1 MNKKIKQ
8 VIAAALALVMCAGAL
23 MCDPHPVMANDEV
36 YGFWGCDE
44 EASYSFHAYGITDC
58 RSSSL
63 KYLNVDCTIDIC
75 PSSVGVTVIPYIY
88 KGNTTGASSF
98 HSGSHSIFYVH
109 VLLVSE
115 SSFSGSVAFHNTF
128 TGFVESD
135 STITSGFTSVYSSGH
150 GGYIY
155 DIQVNNSFCD
165 VDDLFDYSFPSSY
178 IFSDSEEFDVRPYS
192 KAVLGV
198 GSLSSS
204 EFELIRNDATLAYED
219 AVDELGYLQNVAF
232 KSVRVASTT
241 EPPIIYLPIDRFTF
255 SNTTTK
261 DVLLNDADY
270 DIEYFIIHRSYASKS
285 DYDKKNVYKKS
296 WSDLYYLSKQEHV
309 FNDSTV
315 NSIDNG
321 VLWYYFDSD
330 SSSWVSEISEGL
342 NRTYAVYSSIV
353 YMRPVKRDGNTLKCG
368 GWTKIDFDLN
378 NSPHV
383 TDGHNPFDDDNPQG
397 MPDDDGNFG
406 DIDSEKD
413 IDYDI
418 GYGDNVDDA
427 ANDNSNIDDIIDFVN
442 DFDLSSLSDILVQ
455 LGEAARSFANLLGVV
470 FGWMPSWVRASLI
483 AAVSIWIFMLI
494 KRAIF

>member
-1 MNKKIKQ
+1 MNKKNKQ
-8 VIAAALALVMCAGAL
+8 AVAIALALVMCAGAL
-23 MCDPHPVMANDEV
+23 LYDPHPVMAAEQYPVLSNGFVFSDISHNGGGYDGYIRNWYISNLESTDAVYALAYYDSCDIHDATTHAPQYYYLFSNSAFSFDRTIELDSNGTAQKDEIATNHFSSV
-36 YGFWGCDE
+36 TDRTGTLKGYFCPFSVSKVGQK
-44 EASYSFHAYGITDC
+44 ITD
-58 RSSSL
+58 
-63 KYLNVDCTIDIC
+63 YPIGYDA
-75 PSSVGVTVIPYIY
+75 Y
-88 KGNTTGASSF
+88 KGDLSAYEVMNIILSGDLLDGLDFGNSS
-98 HSGSHSIFYVH
+98 
-109 VLLVSE
+109 
-115 SSFSGSVAFHNTF
+115 T
-128 TGFVESD
+128 
-135 STITSGFTSVYSSGH
+135 
-150 GGYIY
+150 
-155 DIQVNNSFCD
+155 
-165 VDDLFDYSFPSSY
+165 
-178 IFSDSEEFDVRPYS
+178 
-192 KAVLGV
+192 
-198 GSLSSS
+198 
-204 EFELIRNDATLAYED
+204 YED

-261 DVLLNDADY
+261 DVLMNDVDY
-270 DIEYFIIHRSYASKS
+270 DVEYFIVHRSYASKS
-285 DYDKKNVYKKS
+285 DYDKKNIYKKS

-309 FNDSTV
+309 FNESTV

-330 SSSWVSEISEGL
+330 SSSWVSKISEGL

-353 YMRPVKRDGNTLKCG
+353 FMRPIKRDGNSLKCG

-383 TDGHNPFDDDNPQG
+383 TNGHNPFDDNNPQG
-397 MPDDDGNFG
+397 MPDEDGNFG

-442 DFDLSSLSDILVQ
+442 DFDLSSLSNILSQ
-455 LGEAARSFANLLGVV
+455 LGEAASAFADLLGVV
-470 FGWMPSWVRASLI
+470 FGWMPTWVRGSLI
-483 AAVSIWIFMLI
+483 AAVCIWIFMLI

>member
-8 VIAAALALVMCAGAL
+8 VLVIALALAL
-23 MCDPHPVMANDEV
+23 LLGFGSFVSDPCEVMAAERFQPFSDIKVDLQIDEV
-36 YGFWGCDE
+36 NQVSD
-44 EASYSFHAYGITDC
+44 DML
-58 RSSSL
+58 RSQRF
-63 KYLNVDCTIDIC
+63 VD
-75 PSSVGVTVIPYIY
+75 S
-88 KGNTTGASSF
+88 
-98 HSGSHSIFYVH
+98 
-109 VLLVSE
+109 
-115 SSFSGSVAFHNTF
+115 
-128 TGFVESD
+128 
-135 STITSGFTSVYSSGH
+135 
-150 GGYIY
+150 
-155 DIQVNNSFCD
+155 
-165 VDDLFDYSFPSSY
+165 
-178 IFSDSEEFDVRPYS
+178 FSDSNIKLFGIKQNGFIHVYAASLASTSFTYRNVQWYKGEMTSSES
-192 KAVLGV
+192 KNV
-198 GSLSSS
+198 SLSNKTSYESS
-204 EFELIRNDATLAYED
+204 CYFYNDFWAIPSSSDVFIMRCFVPYVVVPDDQVVNIGYWCDAVFNGVWDGFTCDFTADATYDD
-219 AVDELGYLQNVAF
+219 AVDNLGYLQNVAF

-261 DVLLNDADY
+261 DVLLSDADY

-285 DYDKKNVYKKS
+285 DYDKKNIYKKS

-330 SSSWVSEISEGL
+330 STSWVSEISEGL
-342 NRTYAVYSSIV
+342 NRTYAVYSSV
-353 YMRPVKRDGNTLKCG
+353 VFMRPVKRDGNTLKAG

-383 TDGHNPFDDDNPQG
+383 TNGHNPFDNDNPQG

-406 DIDSEKD
+406 DVESERD

-427 ANDNSNIDDIIDFVN
+427 SNDKSNIDDIIDFVN

-470 FGWMPSWVRASLI
+470 FGWMPTWVRGSLI
-483 AAVSIWIFMLI
+483 AAVCIWIFMLI